1 MWGQQNTEQNRTKM
15 LESHLDQRFQDILRY
30 IVKRILSCSNIENIG
45 CVILKYENLA
55 RQFLI

>member
-1 MWGQQNTEQNRTKM
+1 M